1 MIRPVP
7 TSVPSTVTSA
17 ESAAAYG
24 AIRCGAGISSQK
36 ISGRSV
42 AARMEA
48 TASRNSGGA
57 DPVPCPGCVS
67 GPTTMPSQ

>member
-17 ESAAAYG
+17 LSAKEWG

-36 ISGRSV
+36 TSGRSV
-42 AARMEA
+42 AARMLS
-48 TASRNSGGA
+48 TAVRNSGGVSPA
-57 DPVPCPGCVS
+57 PVPGCVS
-67 GPTTMPSQ
+67 CRTTMCSQ